1 MIYFDFKDYEGFKE
15 RFGFVEHGNGAKSR
29 RNKILLALYK
39 EKFALKRHIRCVEYQ
54 GILVRKDY
62 LKERYNKALVKDPR
76 NAKRMRIEYGKLAD
90 RTPSYMPHDLLQPSL
105 PVLKQILLSE
115 LRGRSLC
122 VKEDYH
128 VMRLMGQNFYS
139 PDYETDSLEGLCEDG
154 TINAI
159 RYRNIE
165 KEKVFKMKAGKMA
178 KHLIESNRTTC
189 LLPEQI
195 KRWLEEEFSA
205 DWTEYARENIVESV
219 YTLHVD
225 EDFEK
230 IYDEDSC
237 AGYDED
243 GDSFGSCMTNR
254 DNWRFYRDA
263 VDAKAAYLTDCDDM
277 VVARCIIYTDVY
289 DEYGNKWRL
298 AERQYSK
305 FRELNLQRQ
314 LISALIRDGHIDGYK
329 RVGASCHSPREFLDN
344 NGNSL
349 EDKSFMIRCRLERG
363 DSVSY
368 QDSFKWFDERE
379 QEAYN
384 YERGDQCLDTTEGEY
399 LSNRVYSEYHD
410 DYFHEDEVTYVET
423 RESYIC
429 NDDVVFAYVY
439 SPRSGSFYE
448 EDCLIDDCIQIG
460 SRYYYAG
467 EDAQYPEENGILRC
481 PECGAYIPTDDTWY
495 SELTEQDYC
504 CETCRDDAENE
515 YADEYGY
522 TYCEHECKWLSED
535 EGTHVSAWGG
545 SGYYDTFVS
554 NEYLDCCFRE
564 GCAAFYN
571 DRWYIGGLD
580 EDLMPSV
587 ERSAA

>member
-15 RFGFVEHGNGAKSR
+15 RFGIIEHGNGVKSR

-39 EKFALKRHIRCVEYQ
+39 EKFALRRHIRYVEYQ
-54 GILVRKDY
+54 GVIARMDHV
-62 LKERYNKALVKDPR
+62 KERYNKALVKDAR
-76 NAKRMRIEYGKLAD
+76 NASRMRIEYGLLAD
-90 RTPSYMPHDLLQPSL
+90 KKPSYMPHDLLQPSL
-105 PVLKQILLSE
+105 PVLKQVLFSV
-115 LRGRSLC
+115 LRTKSLC
-122 VKEDYH
+122 VTEYYH
-128 VMRLMGQNFYS
+128 VMRLMGQEFCS
-139 PDYETDSLEGLCEDG
+139 PDYETDSLVGLCEDG

-178 KHLIESNRTTC
+178 KHLIESNCITR

-195 KRWLEEEFSA
+195 QRWLEEEFAA
-205 DWTEYARENIVESV
+205 DWQQYARENIVESV

-225 EDFEK
+225 ENFDD
-230 IYDEDSC
+230 IYDESCC

-243 GDSFGSCMTNR
+243 GDSFGSCMTDR

-263 VDAKAAYLTDCDDM
+263 VDAKAAYLTDCDGM
-277 VVARCIIYTDVY
+277 IVARCIIYTDVL
-289 DEYGNKWRL
+289 DEDGNKWRL

-349 EDKSFMIRCRLERG
+349 EDKRFSIRCRLDRG

-368 QDSFKWFDERE
+368 QDSFKWFDEGE

-399 LSNRVYSEYHD
+399 LSNRVYSEYHN
-410 DYFHEDEVTYVET
+410 DYYREDEVTYVET
-423 RESYIC
+423 RDSYIE
-429 NDDVVFAYVY
+429 NDSVVSARVY
-439 SPRSGSFYE
+439 HERANGFYRE
-448 EDCLIDDCIQIG
+448 YCLCDDCIEIG
-460 SRYYYAG
+460 CEYYYAG
-467 EDAQYPEENGILRC
+467 EDAMYPEENGIMLC
-481 PECGAYIPTDDTWY
+481 PECGEYFPCDDAWY

-504 CETCRDDAENE
+504 CQTCHDNAETA

-522 TYCEHECKWLSED
+522 IYCDHECKWLRED
-535 EGTHVSAWGG
+535 EGTYVSVWGG
-545 SGYYDTFVS
+545 ERYHDVFIS

-571 DRWYIGGLD
+571 DQWYIGGLD